1 MRFSIW
7 TIVTLLG
14 LTLASP
20 VPAPHLNLNPRA
32 SIEKRQTPLNAFLS
46 LLLEYLP
53 AVDGTL
59 DSVLSILTNFELFLA
74 TLTGEQ
80 TTYNELGG
88 TCTEYTVIFARG
100 TTEPGNVGVLVGPP
114 FFDALTTTL
123 GASALTIQGVNDY
136 DADIAGYEAGG
147 DAGGSA
153 EMAKQISAAMA
164 ACPDTKL
171 VASGYSQGGQIVH
184 NAAAQLPAATASWIS
199 KVVVFGDPD
208 NGTAIAN
215 VDPSKVKTFCNVGD
229 NICVNGD
236 LILVPH
242 LIYGENAEEAA
253 TFVAS

>member
-7 TIVTLLG
+7 TLVTLLG

-53 AVDGTL
+53 A
-59 DSVLSILTNFELFLA
+59 LFLA

-80 TTYNELGG
+80 TTYNELGS
-88 TCTEYTVIFARG
+88 TCTAYTVIFARG

-114 FFDALTTTL
+114 FFDALRTSL

-164 ACPDTKL
+164 ACPNTKL